1 MAYPI
6 VTYRDKDFKDVG
18 HVGFSTDAGATG
30 HWVFR
35 ETDGKYMDISQFSFT
50 SAENIYL

>member
-1 MAYPI
+1 MAFAF

-35 ETDGKYMDISQFSFT
+35 ETDGNTFRKKYG
-50 SAENIYL
+50 YK